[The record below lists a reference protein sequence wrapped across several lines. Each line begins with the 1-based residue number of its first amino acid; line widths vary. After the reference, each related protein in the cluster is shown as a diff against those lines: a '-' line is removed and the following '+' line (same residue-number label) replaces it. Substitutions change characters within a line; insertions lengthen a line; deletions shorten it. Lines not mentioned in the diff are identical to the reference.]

1 MRAAI
6 IGSGSLG
13 TIIGALM
20 TAKGK
25 AVDLID
31 ASRENV
37 DALNAK
43 GATITGFMELNV
55 PVKAYTPE
63 QMTGK
68 YDLVFLL
75 NKQTANAVVLK
86 NLLPFLHE
94 ESIVCT
100 LQNGIPEESVAAV
113 VGRERTIGGAVG
125 FGATWL
131 EPGVSALTTA
141 REAVEKFAFEIGE
154 MDGVVRPR
162 LTEVQEY
169 LECVGRT
176 EILTDLMGIRY
187 AKVLMNATF
196 SGMSAALA
204 CTFGDVLAD
213 PKAMTCL
220 AFIADECIKVSHAHG
235 IRLAIMQGEDFQNF
249 EFRDPAE
256 IPAKM
261 PLYQKI
267 WSKHV
272 KLKASMLQ
280 DLEKGRDCEIDFIN
294 GFIAKKGREK
304 NVPTPFND
312 KVIELVTEA
321 QARRG
326 VNDFSYLSR
335 FDGLLEQYAKGIV
348 EKVKL

>member
-1 MRAAI
+1 MRVAI
-6 IGSGSLG
+6 MGAGSLG

-20 TAKGK
+20 TAQGK
-25 AVDLID
+25 SVDLVD
-31 ASRENV
+31 SYKENV
-37 DALNAK
+37 EALNTK
-43 GATITGFMELNV
+43 GATVTGFMELNV

-63 QMTGK
+63 QMTGT

-75 NKQTANAVVLK
+75 NKQTSNEVVLK
-86 NLLPFLHE
+86 HLLPFLHE
-94 ESIVCT
+94 KSTVCT
-100 LQNGIPEESVAAV
+100 LQNGIPEESIAAV
-113 VGRERTIGGAVG
+113 VGCERTIGGAVG

-131 EPGVSALTTA
+131 EPGISMLTTSK
-141 REAVEKFAFEIGE
+141 EAVEKFAFEIGE
-154 MDGVVRPR
+154 LDGVDRPR
-162 LTEVQEY
+162 LTQVQEY
-169 LECVGRT
+169 LQCVGRT
-176 EILTDLMGIRY
+176 EILTDLMGVRY

-204 CTFGDVLAD
+204 CTFGDVLAN

-235 IRLAIMQGEDFQNF
+235 VRLAKMQGEDFQAF
-249 EFRDPAE
+249 EFQNPEE
-256 IPAKM
+256 IPSKM
-261 PLYQKI
+261 ALYQKI

-280 DLEKGRDCEIDFIN
+280 DLEKGRDCEIDYIN
-294 GFIAKKGREK
+294 GFVCKKGREK
-304 NVPTPFND
+304 NVSTPFND
-312 KVIELVTEA
+312 RVVDLVTEA

-335 FDGLLEQYAKGIV
+335 FDDLLEQYAKGIS